1 MNQFISLAIKIL
13 EILRPKFYN
22 RLTWVVVIAGLSL
35 MTTPIWT
42 LLLGKFLENN
52 FDFSITGESDLAW
65 GFSLCVSGLL
75 YHLAI
80 TEIHEFLLAKNTKE
94 KNQKTQKHDSEL
106 FMKLADSL
114 PEEYLNRL
122 ISYIETEDAIKWDD
136 HRKIESFILLADE
149 TGHSFITPELKVST
163 KKLTSALSELIR
175 FISRNFDE
183 YPYGQGVANFKMCLA
198 PQLNCDRAGSWE
210 DGPKYD
216 ALVKEMMSLTQDIS
230 TSYKKWRTSVKDALY
245 I

>member
-1 MNQFISLAIKIL
+1 MNQFALLVIKIL

-35 MTTPIWT
+35 MTTPIWP

-52 FDFSITGESDLAW
+52 FEFSITGESDLAW
-65 GFSLCVSGLL
+65 GFLLCVSGLL

-80 TEIHEFLLAKNTKE
+80 TGIHEFLLAQNTKE
-94 KNQKTQKHDSEL
+94 KNQKTQTHDSEL

-114 PEEYLNRL
+114 SEEYLNRL
-122 ISYIETEDAIKWDD
+122 IGYIETEDAIKWDD
-136 HRKIESFILLADE
+136 HRKIESFILLANE
-149 TGHSFITPELKVST
+149 AGHSFITPELKIST
-163 KKLTSALSELIR
+163 EKLTSALSEFIR

>member
-1 MNQFISLAIKIL
+1 MNRFILLAIKIF

-35 MTTPIWT
+35 MTTSIWT
-42 LLLGKFLENN
+42 LLLNKFLEKN
-52 FDFSITGESDLAW
+52 FEFSITGESDLVW
-65 GFSLCVSGLL
+65 GFSLCVSGLI

-80 TEIHEFLLAKNTKE
+80 TGIHEFLLAQNTKE
-94 KNQKTQKHDSEL
+94 KNQKIQKHDSEL
-106 FMKLADSL
+106 FMTLADSL

-122 ISYIETEDAIKWDD
+122 IGYIETEDAVRWDE
-136 HRKIESFILLADE
+136 HRKIESFILLANE
-149 TGHSFITPELKVST
+149 AGHSFITLELKIST
-163 KKLTSALSELIR
+163 EKLISALSEFIK

-216 ALVKEMMSLTQDIS
+216 ALVQEMMSFTQGIS
-230 TSYKKWRTSVKDALY
+230 ASYKEWRTTFKDALY
-245 I
+245 V

>member
-1 MNQFISLAIKIL
+1 MNRFISLAIKIL

-42 LLLGKFLENN
+42 LLLSKLLEKN
-52 FDFSITGESDLAW
+52 FEFSITGESDLAW

-80 TEIHEFLLAKNTKE
+80 TGKHEFLLAQNTKE
-94 KNQKTQKHDSEL
+94 KNQKIQKHDSEL
-106 FMKLADSL
+106 FMTLADSL

-122 ISYIETEDAIKWDD
+122 IGYIETEDAIRWDE
-136 HRKIESFILLADE
+136 HRKIESFILLANE
-149 TGHSFITPELKVST
+149 AGHSFMTPELKAST
-163 KKLTSALSELIR
+163 EKLTSALSEFIR

-183 YPYGQGVANFKMCLA
+183 YPYGQGVTNFKMCLA

-216 ALVKEMMSLTQDIS
+216 ALVKEMMSFTQGIS
-230 TSYKKWRTSVKDALY
+230 VSYKEWRTTVKDALY

>member
-1 MNQFISLAIKIL
+1 MNRFISLAIKIL

-42 LLLGKFLENN
+42 LLLSKFLEKS
-52 FDFSITGESDLAW
+52 FEFSITGESDLAW

-75 YHLAI
+75 YHLVI
-80 TEIHEFLLAKNTKE
+80 TGMHDLLLAQNTKE
-94 KNQKTQKHDSEL
+94 KNQKIQTHDSEL

-122 ISYIETEDAIKWDD
+122 ICYIETEDAIKWDD
-136 HRKIESFILLADE
+136 HRKIESFILLSNEA
-149 TGHSFITPELKVST
+149 GHSFITPELKAST
-163 KKLTSALSELIR
+163 EQLTSVLSEFIR

-183 YPYGQGVANFKMCLA
+183 YRYGQGVANFKTCLA

-210 DGPKYD
+210 DWPKYD
-216 ALVKEMMSLTQDIS
+216 ALVKEMMSLTQGIS
-230 TSYKKWRTSVKDALY
+230 ASYKKWRTSVKDALY